1 MKDKIKNIPES
12 PGVYK
17 FFSKKELIYIGKA
30 KNLKKRTSSYFGNSL
45 KDRKTNQIRRLTD
58 HIEVFITNNEVEAL
72 LLEQN
77 LIKENKPR
85 FNILLRD
92 DKTYPYIFFSLN
104 KDFPGIY
111 LKRTKGSVDKNFIG
125 PFISSQAVKNSIK
138 DIQKVFKI
146 RNCSDTTFSSRTRPC
161 IEFQMKRCSAPC
173 TKNISKEEYA
183 EDIAKSMEYLSS
195 SKKSLVSTLKKN
207 MKKASD
213 NLNFEKAAEIKNRI
227 SQVEIINEK
236 QAVTPSGMDADIF
249 SVEKNNNYAGICIIT
264 IRDGKIRGTKTH
276 LVKDAFFETVNNLYE
291 LAIFNFYSNKINLP
305 KKIFFSPSIGD
316 VSLIKKGIKDNISS
330 NINFPKSINSFIKP
344 IISLAENNS
353 AQIIQNHLSKKE
365 KYAFA
370 YKELSKKLSI
380 RNISRIDAFDI
391 SHQYMKEGVGSCVV
405 FSENGPSKK
414 DYRLFNIPNEIA
426 GNDIASMEHVIERR
440 LKYYDEKRPDI
451 ILVDGGET
459 QLNFTNKI
467 LKDHG
472 IFNILVLAIAKGKG
486 RVRATE
492 TIYSSNGILEI
503 EPQSGSFK
511 LLNEL
516 RDESHR
522 FAITASRK
530 KIRKTNKY
538 SALDKVKGIGPITK
552 KKLLKK
558 FKSLKKIK
566 EASNEELMTLKNINE
581 TMAKEIK
588 QRL

>member
-138 DIQKVFKI
+138 DIQKIFKI
-146 RNCSDTTFSSRTRPC
+146 RNCSDTTFKSRTRPC

-236 QAVTPSGMDADIF
+236 QAVTPNGMDADIF

-503 EPQSGSFK
+503 DPQSGSFK

-522 FAITASRK
+522 FAIMASRK

-566 EASNEELMTLKNINE
+566 GASNEELMTLKNINE

>member
-138 DIQKVFKI
+138 DIQKIFKI
-146 RNCSDTTFSSRTRPC
+146 RNCSDTTFKSRTRPC

-213 NLNFEKAAEIKNRI
+213 SLNFEKAAEIKNRI
-227 SQVEIINEK
+227 NQVEIINEK

-503 EPQSGSFK
+503 DPQSGSFK

-522 FAITASRK
+522 FAIMASRK

-581 TMAKEIK
+581 TMAREIK
-588 QRL
+588 QKL

>member
-138 DIQKVFKI
+138 DIQKIFKI
-146 RNCSDTTFSSRTRPC
+146 RNCSDTTFKSRTRPC

-213 NLNFEKAAEIKNRI
+213 SLNFEKAAEIKNRI

-472 IFNILVLAIAKGKG
+472 ILDILVLAIAKGKG

-581 TMAKEIK
+581 TMAREIK
-588 QRL
+588 QKL

>member
-138 DIQKVFKI
+138 DIQKIFKI

-213 NLNFEKAAEIKNRI
+213 SLNFEKAAEIKNRI

-370 YKELSKKLSI
+370 YEELSKKLSI

-472 IFNILVLAIAKGKG
+472 ILNILVLAIAKGKG

>member
-138 DIQKVFKI
+138 DIQKIFKI
-146 RNCSDTTFSSRTRPC
+146 RNCSDTTFKSRTRPC

-213 NLNFEKAAEIKNRI
+213 SLNFEKAAEIKNRI
-227 SQVEIINEK
+227 NQVEIINEK

-486 RVRATE
+486 RIRATE

-503 EPQSGSFK
+503 DPQSGSFK

-522 FAITASRK
+522 FAIMASRK

>member
-17 FFSKKELIYIGKA
+17 FFSNKELIYIGKA

-138 DIQKVFKI
+138 DIQKIFKI
-146 RNCSDTTFSSRTRPC
+146 RNCSDTTFKSRTRPC

-213 NLNFEKAAEIKNRI
+213 SLNFEKAAEIKNRI
-227 SQVEIINEK
+227 NQVEIINEK

-503 EPQSGSFK
+503 DPQSGSFK

-522 FAITASRK
+522 FAIMASRK

>member
-138 DIQKVFKI
+138 DIQKIFKI

-213 NLNFEKAAEIKNRI
+213 SLDFEKAAEIKNRI

-236 QAVTPSGMDADIF
+236 QAVTPNGMDADIF

-330 NINFPKSINSFIKP
+330 NIDFPKSINSFIKP
-344 IISLAENNS
+344 IISLAETNS

-440 LKYYDEKRPDI
+440 LKYYDKKRPDI

-503 EPQSGSFK
+503 DPQSGSFK

>member
-138 DIQKVFKI
+138 DIQKIFKI

-213 NLNFEKAAEIKNRI
+213 SLDFEKAAEIKNRI

-236 QAVTPSGMDADIF
+236 QAVTPNGMDADIF

-330 NINFPKSINSFIKP
+330 NIDFPKSINSFIKP
-344 IISLAENNS
+344 IISLAETNS

-503 EPQSGSFK
+503 DPQSGSFK

-522 FAITASRK
+522 FAIMASRK

>member
-138 DIQKVFKI
+138 DIQKIFKI
-146 RNCSDTTFSSRTRPC
+146 RNCSDTTFKSRTRPC

-213 NLNFEKAAEIKNRI
+213 SLNFEKAAEIKNRI

-503 EPQSGSFK
+503 DPQSGSFK

>member
-138 DIQKVFKI
+138 DIQKIFKI

-213 NLNFEKAAEIKNRI
+213 SLDFEKAAEIKNRI

-236 QAVTPSGMDADIF
+236 QAVTPNGMDADIF

-330 NINFPKSINSFIKP
+330 NIDFPKSINSFIKP
-344 IISLAENNS
+344 IISLAETNS
-353 AQIIQNHLSKKE
+353 TQIIQNHLSKKE

>member
-138 DIQKVFKI
+138 DIQKIFKI

-213 NLNFEKAAEIKNRI
+213 SLDFEKAAEIKNRI

-236 QAVTPSGMDADIF
+236 QAVTPNGMDADIF

-472 IFNILVLAIAKGKG
+472 IFNVLVLAIAKGKG

-503 EPQSGSFK
+503 DPQSGSFK

-522 FAITASRK
+522 FAIMASRK

-581 TMAKEIK
+581 TMAREIK
-588 QRL
+588 QKL

>member
-138 DIQKVFKI
+138 DIQKIFKI

-213 NLNFEKAAEIKNRI
+213 SLNFEKAAEIKNRI

-330 NINFPKSINSFIKP
+330 SIDFPKSINSFIKP
-344 IISLAENNS
+344 IISLAETNS

-426 GNDIASMEHVIERR
+426 GNDIASLEHVIERR

>member
-138 DIQKVFKI
+138 DIQKIFKI

-213 NLNFEKAAEIKNRI
+213 SLNFEKAAEIKNRI
-227 SQVEIINEK
+227 NQVEIINEK

-330 NINFPKSINSFIKP
+330 NIDFPKSINSFIKP
-344 IISLAENNS
+344 IISLAETNS

-370 YKELSKKLSI
+370 YKELSKKLSM

-472 IFNILVLAIAKGKG
+472 IFNVLVLAIAKGKG

-503 EPQSGSFK
+503 DPQSGSFK

-522 FAITASRK
+522 FAIMASRK

-581 TMAKEIK
+581 TMAREIK
-588 QRL
+588 QKL

>member
-138 DIQKVFKI
+138 DIQKIFKI
-146 RNCSDTTFSSRTRPC
+146 RNCSDTTFKSRTRPC

-213 NLNFEKAAEIKNRI
+213 SLNFEKAAEIKNRI

-236 QAVTPSGMDADIF
+236 QAVTPNGMDADIF

-370 YKELSKKLSI
+370 YKELSKKLSM

-472 IFNILVLAIAKGKG
+472 ILNILVLAIAKGKG

>member
-138 DIQKVFKI
+138 DIQKIFKI

-213 NLNFEKAAEIKNRI
+213 SLDFEKAAEIKNRI

-236 QAVTPSGMDADIF
+236 QAVTPNGMDADIF

-330 NINFPKSINSFIKP
+330 NIDFPKSINSFIKP
-344 IISLAENNS
+344 IISLAETNS

-370 YKELSKKLSI
+370 YKELSKKLSM

-472 IFNILVLAIAKGKG
+472 ILNILVLAIAKGKG

>member
-138 DIQKVFKI
+138 DIQKIFKI

-213 NLNFEKAAEIKNRI
+213 SLDFEKAAEIKNRI

-236 QAVTPSGMDADIF
+236 QAVTPNGMDADIF

-472 IFNILVLAIAKGKG
+472 IFNVLVLAIAKGKG

-503 EPQSGSFK
+503 DPQSGSFK

-522 FAITASRK
+522 FAIMASRK

>member
-138 DIQKVFKI
+138 DIQKIFKI

-213 NLNFEKAAEIKNRI
+213 SLDFEKAAEIKNRI

-236 QAVTPSGMDADIF
+236 QAVTPNGMDADIF

-330 NINFPKSINSFIKP
+330 NIDFPKSINSFIKP
-344 IISLAENNS
+344 IISLAETNS

-370 YKELSKKLSI
+370 YKELSKKLSM

>member
-138 DIQKVFKI
+138 DIQKIFKI
-146 RNCSDTTFSSRTRPC
+146 RNCSDTTFKSRTRPC

-213 NLNFEKAAEIKNRI
+213 SLDFEKAAEIKNRI

-236 QAVTPSGMDADIF
+236 QAVTPNGMDADIF

-330 NINFPKSINSFIKP
+330 NIDFPKSINSFIKP

-370 YKELSKKLSI
+370 YKELSKKLSM

-503 EPQSGSFK
+503 DPQSGSFK

-522 FAITASRK
+522 FAIMASRK

>member
-138 DIQKVFKI
+138 DIQKIFKI
-146 RNCSDTTFSSRTRPC
+146 RNCSDTTFKSRTRPC

-213 NLNFEKAAEIKNRI
+213 SLDFEKAAEIKNRI

-305 KKIFFSPSIGD
+305 KKIFFSSSIGD
-316 VSLIKKGIKDNISS
+316 ASLIKKGIKDNISS
-330 NINFPKSINSFIKP
+330 NIDFPKSINSFIKP
-344 IISLAENNS
+344 IISLAETNS

-370 YKELSKKLSI
+370 YKELSKKLSM

-426 GNDIASMEHVIERR
+426 GNDIASLEHVIERR

-472 IFNILVLAIAKGKG
+472 ILDILVLAIAKGKG

-503 EPQSGSFK
+503 DPQSGSFK

-581 TMAKEIK
+581 TMAREIK
-588 QRL
+588 QKL

>member
-30 KNLKKRTSSYFGNSL
+30 KNLKKRTSSYFGNSF

-138 DIQKVFKI
+138 DIQKIFKI
-146 RNCSDTTFSSRTRPC
+146 RNCSDTTFKSRTRPC

-213 NLNFEKAAEIKNRI
+213 SLNFEKAAEIKNRI
-227 SQVEIINEK
+227 NQVEIINEK

-330 NINFPKSINSFIKP
+330 NIVFPKSINSFIKP
-344 IISLAENNS
+344 IISLAETNS

-370 YKELSKKLSI
+370 YKELSKKLSM

-472 IFNILVLAIAKGKG
+472 ILNILVLAIAKGKG

-503 EPQSGSFK
+503 DPQSGSFK

-522 FAITASRK
+522 FAIMASRK

>member
-1 MKDKIKNIPES
+1 LKDKIKNIPES

-138 DIQKVFKI
+138 DIQKIFKI
-146 RNCSDTTFSSRTRPC
+146 RNCSDTTFNSRTRPC

-213 NLNFEKAAEIKNRI
+213 SLDFEKAAEIKNRI

-236 QAVTPSGMDADIF
+236 QAVTPNGMDADIF

-330 NINFPKSINSFIKP
+330 NIDFPKSINSFIKP
-344 IISLAENNS
+344 IISLAETNS

-472 IFNILVLAIAKGKG
+472 ILDILVLAIAKGKG

-581 TMAKEIK
+581 TMAREIK
-588 QRL
+588 QKL

>member
-138 DIQKVFKI
+138 DIQKIFKI
-146 RNCSDTTFSSRTRPC
+146 RNCSDTTFKSRTRPC

-213 NLNFEKAAEIKNRI
+213 SLNFEKAAEIKNRI
-227 SQVEIINEK
+227 NQVEIINEK

-426 GNDIASMEHVIERR
+426 GNDIASLEHVIERR

-472 IFNILVLAIAKGKG
+472 ILDILVLAIAKGKG

-503 EPQSGSFK
+503 DPQSGSFK

>member
-138 DIQKVFKI
+138 DIQKIFKI

-213 NLNFEKAAEIKNRI
+213 SLDFEKAAEIKNRI

-236 QAVTPSGMDADIF
+236 QAVTPNGMDADIF

-330 NINFPKSINSFIKP
+330 NIDFPKSINSFIKP
-344 IISLAENNS
+344 IISLAETNS

-370 YKELSKKLSI
+370 YKELSKKLSM

-472 IFNILVLAIAKGKG
+472 ILNILVLAIAKGKG

-503 EPQSGSFK
+503 DPQSGSFK

>member
-138 DIQKVFKI
+138 DIQKIFKI
-146 RNCSDTTFSSRTRPC
+146 RNCSDTTFKSRTRPC

-213 NLNFEKAAEIKNRI
+213 SLDFEKAAEIKNRI

>member
-138 DIQKVFKI
+138 DIQKIFKI
-146 RNCSDTTFSSRTRPC
+146 RNCSDTTFRSRTRPC

-213 NLNFEKAAEIKNRI
+213 SLDFEKAAEIKNRI

-236 QAVTPSGMDADIF
+236 QAVTPNGMDADIF

-330 NINFPKSINSFIKP
+330 NIDFPKSINSFIKP
-344 IISLAENNS
+344 IISLAETNS

-503 EPQSGSFK
+503 DPQSGSFK

-522 FAITASRK
+522 FAIMASRK